1 VRHHTRLD
9 GRSLKMQRPPF
20 LDRILERTATR
31 FLGSIHRIT
40 HRMPVK
46 LRAIEKQRA
55 LVVAPHPDD
64 EVIAVGGNLAL
75 HQRLGSEVLTLFVT
89 LDAPAATVV
98 RKGEAERVAR
108 LLGFDYRFLAFPD
121 GSISLHEPAVAG
133 VIADAIRSF
142 RPEVIYCPFP
152 GDHHR
157 DHQSTSACTAAAVAQ
172 TCYEGEVWCYE
183 LWSCLWPNIGVD
195 ISSVV
200 DIKREAIKCYA
211 SQVAYVDY
219 VEGAL
224 GLNRF
229 RGLKLGVGYAEAL
242 FASDRRTFI
251 DVCRTLAVV

>member
-9 GRSLKMQRPPF
+9 GPSSKMQRPPF

-31 FLGSIHRIT
+31 FLRSIHRIT
-40 HRMPVK
+40 HRMPVR
-46 LRAIEKQRA
+46 LRAIEKQRV

-75 HQRLGSEVLTLFVT
+75 HQRLGSDVLTLFVT
-89 LDAPAATVV
+89 LDTLV
-98 RKGEAERVAR
+98 RRGEAERVAH
-108 LLGFDYRFLAFPD
+108 LLGFDHRFLAFPD
-121 GSISLHEPAVAG
+121 GSVSLHEPALARA
-133 VIADAIRSF
+133 IADAIRSF

-157 DHQSTSACTAAAVAQ
+157 DHQAASACTGAAVAE
-172 TCYEGEVWCYE
+172 TGYKGEVWCYE
-183 LWSCLWPNIGVD
+183 LWSCLWPNVGVD

-200 DIKREAIKCYA
+200 EIKREAINCYA

-224 GLNRF
+224 GLNRY
-229 RGLKLGVGYAEAL
+229 RGIKLGVQYAESL
-242 FASDRRTFI
+242 FASDPRTFI
-251 DVCRTLAVV
+251 GVCRTLSVV

>member
-1 VRHHTRLD
+1 VHIRWVE
-9 GRSLKMQRPPF
+9 GRSSKMQRPAL
-20 LDRILERTATR
+20 LDSMLERTATR
-31 FLGSIHRIT
+31 FLRRIHRIT

-46 LRAIEKQRA
+46 LRAMDKQRV
-55 LVVAPHPDD
+55 LVLAPHPDD

-89 LDAPAATVV
+89 LDAPAVNVA
-98 RKGEAERVAR
+98 RKGEAQRVAR
-108 LLGFDYRFLAFPD
+108 LLGFDHRFLGFPD
-121 GSISLHEPAVAG
+121 GSLSLHEPALIRA
-133 VIADAIRSF
+133 IADTIRSF

-157 DHQSTSACTAAAVAQ
+157 DHQATSSCTGVAVAE
-172 TCYEGEVWCYE
+172 TGYEGEVWCYE

-200 DIKREAIKCYA
+200 DIKREAINCYA
-211 SQVAYVDY
+211 SQIAYVNY

-229 RGLKLGVGYAEAL
+229 RGLKLDVDYAEAL
-242 FASDRRTFI
+242 FASDPRTFI
-251 DVCRTLAVV
+251 SVCRMLAVV

>member
-1 VRHHTRLD
+1 
-9 GRSLKMQRPPF
+9 MQRPPF

-31 FLGSIHRIT
+31 FLRSIHRIT

-46 LRAIEKQRA
+46 LRAIEKQRV

-89 LDAPAATVV
+89 QDDPAATVV

-108 LLGFDYRFLAFPD
+108 LLGFDHRFLPFPQ
-121 GSISLHEPAVAG
+121 GSISLHEPALTRM
-133 VIADAIRSF
+133 IADAIRSF
-142 RPEVIYCPFP
+142 SPDVIYCPFP

-157 DHQSTSACTAAAVAQ
+157 DHQATTASTGAAVAE
-172 TCYEGEVWCYE
+172 TRYKGDVWCYE
-183 LWSCLWPNIGVD
+183 LWSCLWPNIGID

-200 DIKREAIKCYA
+200 DIKRDAINCYA

-224 GLNRF
+224 GLNRY
-229 RGLKLGVGYAEAL
+229 RGLKLGVDYAEAL
-242 FASDRRTFI
+242 FVSDPRTFI
-251 DVCRTLAVV
+251 DACRTLAVV

>member
-1 VRHHTRLD
+1 MGKNST
-9 GRSLKMQRPPF
+9 MQRPQL
-20 LDRILERTATR
+20 LDSILERTATR
-31 FLGSIHRIT
+31 FLRNIHRIT

-46 LRAIEKQRA
+46 LCEIKKQRV

-89 LDAPAATVV
+89 LDPPPAPAAPIV

-108 LLGFDYRFLAFPD
+108 LLGFDHRFLAFPD
-121 GSISLHEPAVAG
+121 GTVSLHEPAVTH

-142 RPEVIYCPFP
+142 QPDVIYCPFP

-157 DHQSTSACTAAAVAQ
+157 DHQSASACTGAAVAE
-172 TCYEGEVWCYE
+172 TGYKGKVWCYE
-183 LWSCLWPNIGVD
+183 LWSSLWPNIGVD

-200 DIKREAIKCYA
+200 DIKREAINCYA

-224 GLNRF
+224 GLNRY
-229 RGLKLGVGYAEAL
+229 RGLKLGVNYAEAI
-242 FASDRRTFI
+242 FASDPGTFI
-251 DVCRTLAVV
+251 GVCQTLAVV

>member
-1 VRHHTRLD
+1 MPRLPVLD
-9 GRSLKMQRPPF
+9 GLR
-20 LDRILERTATR
+20 ERTATR
-31 FLGSIHRIT
+31 FLRRIHRLT
-40 HRMPVK
+40 HRMPTK
-46 LRAIEKQRA
+46 LRAIEKQRV

-64 EVIAVGGNLAL
+64 EVIAVGGSLAL
-75 HQRLGSEVLTLFVT
+75 HQRLGSEMLTLFVT
-89 LDAPAATVV
+89 LDAPAVNVA

-108 LLGFDYRFLAFPD
+108 LLGFDHRFLGFPD
-121 GSISLHEPAVAG
+121 GSISSHEPALAR

-142 RPEVIYCPFP
+142 GPEVIYCPFP

-157 DHQSTSACTAAAVAQ
+157 DHQATSACTAAAVAE
-172 TCYEGEVWCYE
+172 TGYKGEVWCYE

-200 DIKREAIKCYA
+200 DIKREAINCYA

-229 RGLKLGVGYAEAL
+229 RGLKLDVAYAEAL
-242 FASDRRTFI
+242 FASDPRTFI
-251 DVCRTLAVV
+251 GVCRTLAVV